1 VAALLRSFIYNAT
14 TINFLRNAYNIQ
26 AKEKKKE
33 KNFSL
38 MQNDGTPSH
47 DGGGERT
54 KVTAESFWFVRIDTP
69 D

>member
-1 VAALLRSFIYNAT
+1 MAALLRSFIYNAT

-33 KNFSL
+33 KNCSL

-47 DGGGERT
+47 DGGGEPR
-54 KVTAESFWFVRIDTP
+54 
-69 D
+69 